1 MRECVLHGGEQ
12 IGPPN
17 GSQPVTDDDDG
28 DEERNPK
35 VVDTLERIPKITEVY
50 AAKRQV
56 EKNGGKKKT
65 QEDLQRLFEFRRHQ
79 EAFDG

>member
-1 MRECVLHGGEQ
+1 M
-12 IGPPN
+12 
-17 GSQPVTDDDDG
+17 TDDDDG

-35 VVDTLERIPKITEVY
+35 VVDTLERIPKITEVH

-56 EKNGGKKKT
+56 EKNGGEKKT
-65 QEDLQRLFEFRRHQ
+65 QKDLQRLLKFRRHQ